1 MPMSRTMRRLT
12 LAVAGLA
19 VLLAALAIALPL
31 LIDVERYRPWIEEKA
46 HQTTGRKIT
55 LGKMSLHLFPSPA
68 LDVESV
74 RVGEGPLIRDAD
86 ALQLRRLSIRLGLGE
101 LLRGRLEVR
110 SLLLDRPFLVLFRDA
125 EGRWNYDDLLQR
137 AAAAPVP
144 PGAGTARSSGQ
155 AAFAVQS
162 ARIRGGTIKLYDDAI
177 VPGRRVELLID
188 PVDATVSGWGAGRET
203 KVELQAGLQKSVLNA
218 DATVRSGGESPEALI
233 GIAPSRLRAADL
245 VALLPWLG
253 VAQVPG
259 LTVGGEAEIEG
270 SARIPLQ
277 NPGAIGFAGTLR
289 LRDVSYQ
296 DAGMSRPLS
305 GLSGTLQVDGNR
317 AVWEGFSAT
326 LGDSVLGGRI
336 QVEDFLRPRVGFAL
350 SSPSLNLDEIA
361 AALTTGAPAGGSGA
375 AAAESKAG
383 NRNGNGML
391 QQVTGRGSFDFG
403 EVVFQRF
410 RLAGL
415 RASVGLQN
423 SVAAMEELS
432 ASLYDGTLGGGVA
445 VDLSGTMP
453 RYRLDAALAALDVAP
468 LLADYDPELA
478 GLLRGL
484 LSGNLSLTTAGYEMT
499 DLLTAARGTGSLE
512 LTDGSLS
519 SFSAL
524 AHIAS
529 LLEMAGGRGIGREET
544 PFEYLRGTYSIADG
558 KARTDDLVLHAVDLD
573 LNGKGWI
580 GLDATLDLAVTARFS
595 EEATR
600 GMVDKTSRLAS
611 FTDSSGR
618 LVVHLRVDGN
628 LAEPRF
634 GVDTRQQA
642 DQLKEQQKDR
652 LEKKLRDRLLD
663 ALGGG
668 EKKDGAE

>member
-1 MPMSRTMRRLT
+1 
-12 LAVAGLA
+12 
-19 VLLAALAIALPL
+19 
-31 LIDVERYRPWIEEKA
+31 
-46 HQTTGRKIT
+46 
-55 LGKMSLHLFPSPA
+55 
-68 LDVESV
+68 
-74 RVGEGPLIRDAD
+74 
-86 ALQLRRLSIRLGLGE
+86 
-101 LLRGRLEVR
+101 
-110 SLLLDRPFLVLFRDA
+110 
-125 EGRWNYDDLLQR
+125 
-137 AAAAPVP
+137 
-144 PGAGTARSSGQ
+144 
-155 AAFAVQS
+155 
-162 ARIRGGTIKLYDDAI
+162 
-177 VPGRRVELLID
+177 
-188 PVDATVSGWGAGRET
+188 
-203 KVELQAGLQKSVLNA
+203 
-218 DATVRSGGESPEALI
+218 
-233 GIAPSRLRAADL
+233 
-245 VALLPWLG
+245 
-253 VAQVPG
+253 
-259 LTVGGEAEIEG
+259 
-270 SARIPLQ
+270 
-277 NPGAIGFAGTLR
+277 
-289 LRDVSYQ
+289 
-296 DAGMSRPLS
+296 MSRPLS